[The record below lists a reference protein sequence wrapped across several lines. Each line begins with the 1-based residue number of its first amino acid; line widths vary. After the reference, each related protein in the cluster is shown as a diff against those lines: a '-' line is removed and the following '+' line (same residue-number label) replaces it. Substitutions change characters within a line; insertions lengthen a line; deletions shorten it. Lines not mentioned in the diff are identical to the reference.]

1 MSNIEIHQ
9 LINAIGWTLIHSIWQ
24 IGIYGIIIWIIF
36 RFISKD
42 NARVKYS
49 VAGLGLLFIFLTSV
63 ITFLHYISKIPNSAV
78 EGTSITPELLLL
90 LMKSSPIESNFW
102 DLNNL
107 QVDKYFPVLVN
118 LWIIGVFVLSLQMTI
133 SYLRTLKLKNH
144 LAYPLNFP
152 TQKIALKLV
161 AKFDLKQNITFKES
175 GYLQIPS
182 LIGYFKPIVLLPV
195 SMLSGIPENQLEI
208 IIAHELAHI
217 KRHDYLFQF
226 IQGILEL
233 LFFYHPVFW
242 WLSSVVNTE
251 REHICDDLAVKVCGE
266 SLTLIKALNN
276 MEAIRKKQYDLVLG
290 LSGKKDNVLKRAQ
303 RILRPKTNVSPK
315 LEKYVLSGLFV
326 FLFTGLILISNL
338 AVSGNSITGDQFFS
352 KINVLDQG
360 DPQVSPSK
368 SSILEVQKKK
378 DKKKKE
384 KKKLQEVNELVSV
397 EKIENAI
404 EVETTPEAEL
414 VEVPEVEMEVAEVAE
429 IAPVVEV
436 EHEIEVVEPEVNF
449 ELHKDSLKSQ
459 KWVKMKT
466 EEIIEEQKK
475 AMEEAA
481 KELEEAEFEFDFQ
494 EMQKELQEELKN
506 LDINSEEF
514 QKEMK
519 EQQIEI
525 EEQLR
530 ELSDEKFL
538 KEFNKD
544 RELQQKELQNH
555 LKEIQENTDLSNSE
569 KERITKKLKKTVEK
583 INSKEFQN
591 NLKEQLE
598 KAKVSLEKHK
608 AEFDSGKF
616 EQKLLEQ
623 REVLKRQ
630 FEKMQSPEFK
640 EKLEKQL
647 KESKER
653 IQEQMKKIN
662 TPEYR
667 KKIEKQLKERG
678 DTTKESSA
686 RIIIKDN
693 LNGKN
698 APIVI
703 VNGNKISREEFKQI
717 VPNSIESMTILK
729 DETAMEIYGPE
740 AKNGVILIQSK
751 VDNKLSFDKMN
762 LVNYSKENSPL
773 YVVDGKIVLTTN
785 KAELNPNKIES
796 IDVLKGASAIE
807 LYGNQAENGAII
819 ITSKNN
825 DSNNLESIRIKGSS
839 GKNAPLY
846 ILDGKRI
853 NGKKLKK
860 INKNTIESIEVYKD
874 NFAIEKFGEKAK
886 NGVVII
892 TTKS

>member
-1 MSNIEIHQ
+1 MNNIEIQQ

-24 IGIYGIIIWIIF
+24 IGIYGILIWITF
-36 RFISKD
+36 RFVSKD

-49 VAGLGLLFIFLTSV
+49 IAGLGLLFIFLTSV
-63 ITFLHYISKIPNSAV
+63 ITFLYYISKIPNSIV
-78 EGTSITPELLLL
+78 EGSSITPELLLL

-107 QVDKYFPVLVN
+107 QVAKYFPVLVN
-118 LWIIGVFVLSLQMTI
+118 LWIIGVFVMSLHMTI
-133 SYLRTLKLKNH
+133 SYLRTLKLKSH
-144 LAYPLNFP
+144 LAYPLNFT
-152 TQKIALKLV
+152 TQKVALKLV
-161 AKFDLKQNITFKES
+161 AKFNLKQNIIFKES
-175 GYLQIPS
+175 GYLQVPS
-182 LIGYFKPIVLLPV
+182 LIGYFKPVVLLPV

-384 KKKLQEVNELVSV
+384 KKKLQEVNEVVSV
-397 EKIENAI
+397 EEIENAI
-404 EVETTPEAEL
+404 EVETAPEVEL
-414 VEVPEVEMEVAEVAE
+414 VEVPEIEMKVTEVAE
-429 IAPVVEV
+429 IAPAV
-436 EHEIEVVEPEVNF
+436 EIEIAEPEVDF
-449 ELHKDSLKSQ
+449 EFHKDSLKSQ

-466 EEIIEEQKK
+466 EEVIEEQRK
-475 AMEEAA
+475 AMEKAA

-519 EQQIEI
+519 EQQKEI

-530 ELSDEKFL
+530 DLSDEKFL
-538 KEFNKD
+538 EEFNND
-544 RELQQKELQNH
+544 REVQQKEIHNH
-555 LKEIQENTDLSNSE
+555 LKEIQENRDLSDSE
-569 KERITKKLKKTVEK
+569 KERITKKLKETVEK
-583 INSKEFQN
+583 LNSKEFQN

-598 KAKVSLEKHK
+598 KAKISLEKHK

-623 REVLKRQ
+623 REVLKKQ
-630 FEKMQSPEFK
+630 LEKMQSPAFK

-647 KESKER
+647 KESKVR
-653 IQEQMKKIN
+653 IQEQMNKIN

-667 KKIEKQLKERG
+667 KKIEKQLKERI

-686 RIIIKDN
+686 KIIIQDN
-693 LNGKN
+693 LDGKN
-698 APIVI
+698 SPLIF
-703 VNGNKISREEFKQI
+703 VNENRISRDELKKI
-717 VPNSIESMTILK
+717 APNSIESMTVLK
-729 DETAMEIYGPE
+729 DETAIEIYGPE
-740 AKNGVILIQSK
+740 AKNGVILVQLK
-751 VDNKLSFDKMN
+751 VDNNLSFDQMN
-762 LVNYSKENSPL
+762 LVNYSKNKLPL
-773 YVVDGKIVLTTN
+773 YVVDGKIVLTS
-785 KAELNPNKIES
+785 KQMALNPNKIENIS
-796 IDVLKGASAIE
+796 VLKGASAIA
-807 LYGNQAENGAII
+807 LYGNKAENGAII
-819 ITSKNN
+819 ITSKNK
-825 DSNNLESIRIKGSS
+825 DSNHLESIRIKGNS

-860 INKNTIESIEVYKD
+860 INKDTIESIQVYKD
-874 NFAIEKFGEKAK
+874 NIAIEKFGEKAK

-892 TTKS
+892 TSKS